1 MRIAESSF
9 SSTCESS
16 MKVRTDIVNNVTIF
30 FFVVKKNSE
39 LPAGWTTES
48 WSHEVPQ
55 QDNGSDCGVFTCKFG
70 DYLSRGFTK
79 FNFEAKNMQ
88 TMRKAILIEI
98 ANKKMLF

>member
-1 MRIAESSF
+1 M
-9 SSTCESS
+9 
-16 MKVRTDIVNNVTIF
+16 
-30 FFVVKKNSE
+30 KKNSE
-39 LPAGWTTES
+39 LPDGWIIES
-48 WSHEVPQ
+48 WSHDVPQ

-88 TMRKAILIEI
+88 TMRKAILVEI